1 MRGHVFESWGRAPSP
16 PLPPSPGCVCVYDH
30 KKKKKKVAADVDGL
44 LDSSILKAL
53 VSTNIHVL
61 LEVDNS
67 KEEEFNRS

>member
-1 MRGHVFESWGRAPSP
+1 MTK
-16 PLPPSPGCVCVYDH
+16 